1 MGLIT
6 LVEKCILKFSEC
18 LYEKTFIKLQS
29 KSRYLFMKEFF
40 IYNNSTAKKVD
51 DKLLESNDIRIYS
64 VNSHIMREQ
73 INFILQQH
81 PQHTINRVCILVR
94 KKTDETKEDLD
105 TLNSEVDLWRKMRN
119 NGKIAQLDIRF
130 YKSDIDFYFT
140 VLGDSMCLLG
150 TVRKNKDMPTQT
162 EVSFNPTV
170 FTSQGENGKKVI
182 NSLIEK
188 FDELWTNN
196 ENNTFL

>member
-1 MGLIT
+1 MY
-6 LVEKCILKFSEC
+6 FS
-18 LYEKTFIKLQS
+18 K
-29 KSRYLFMKEFF
+29 
-40 IYNNSTAKKVD
+40 
-51 DKLLESNDIRIYS
+51 
-64 VNSHIMREQ
+64 
-73 INFILQQH
+73 
-81 PQHTINRVCILVR
+81 